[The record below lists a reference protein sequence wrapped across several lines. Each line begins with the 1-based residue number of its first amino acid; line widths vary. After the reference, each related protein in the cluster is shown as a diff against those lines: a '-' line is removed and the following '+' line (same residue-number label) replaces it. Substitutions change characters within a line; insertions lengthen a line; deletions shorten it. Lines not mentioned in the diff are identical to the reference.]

1 MDARRYDDPPAG
13 WPQCESEQ
21 VQVMLLGTYHMDNPS
36 LDEVNIDADDVLAAD
51 RRAQFRELVDRFE
64 TWNPDRIAVER
75 PYDEFEAVS
84 EIYEEYRS
92 GEYAYN
98 RKETFPPPHP
108 ERNDLGTPTGVEQ
121 TQREADERLASSTLL
136 EYFESINTE
145 AGLRDNHDL
154 MFDAGIRA
162 DDSES
167 GSPIALSHWYDRNIR
182 MIHHCWRVMEA
193 GDERLFYWSVPDTCE
208 YCDTYWTKCRCS
220 VR

>member
-1 MDARRYDDPPAG
+1 M
-13 WPQCESEQ
+13 
-21 VQVMLLGTYHMDNPS
+21 
-36 LDEVNIDADDVLAAD
+36 
-51 RRAQFRELVDRFE
+51 
-64 TWNPDRIAVER
+64 
-75 PYDEFEAVS
+75 
-84 EIYEEYRS
+84 
-92 GEYAYN
+92 
-98 RKETFPPPHP
+98 
-108 ERNDLGTPTGVEQ
+108 
-121 TQREADERLASSTLL
+121 QREADERLASSTLL

-162 DDSES
+162 DGSEF

-208 YCDTYWTKCRCS
+208 YCDTYWTKRRCS